1 MAKLQWDESGKHI
14 YETGI
19 SKGVLYVRGSQGY
32 ETGVAWNGLTTVT
45 ENPTGADA
53 NAIYADNIK
62 YLNLIAAEDFEGTI
76 EAYTYPDEFKPCNG
90 ELELT
95 SGMTVG
101 QQNRKTFAFSYRTEV
116 GNDTEGVDYGYKLH
130 IVYGATASP
139 SERSFETINDNPDA
153 IQFSWDFKT
162 VPVTV
167 SAISNVKA
175 TALVVLDST
184 VIGSSKMTAIED
196 VLYGNA
202 SSSATLL
209 MPDAIYSILTAP

>member
-1 MAKLQWDESGKHI
+1 MAKLTWDDSGKHL

-19 SKGVLYVRGSQGY
+19 SQGVLYVRGSQSYGN
-32 ETGVAWNGLTTVT
+32 GVAWNGLTTVT

-53 NAIYADNIK
+53 TAIYADNIK

-76 EAYTYPDEFKPCNG
+76 EAYTYPDEFKECNG
-90 ELELT
+90 ELELA

-101 QQNRKTFAFSYRTEV
+101 QQERKTFAFCYRTEV
-116 GNDTEGVDYGYKLH
+116 GNETEGTKHGYKVH

-139 SERSFETINDNPDA
+139 SERSYETINDSPDA

-167 SAISNVKA
+167 SAVSGVKA

-184 VIGSSKMTAIED
+184 VVGSTKMATIEAS
-196 VLYGNA
+196 LYG
-202 SSSATLL
+202 SGGSSATLL
-209 MPDAIYSILTAP
+209 MPDEIYSIVHAG

>member
-1 MAKLQWDESGKHI
+1 MAKLTWDESGKHL

-19 SKGVLYVRGSQGY
+19 SQGVLYVRGSQGY
-32 ETGVAWNGLTTVT
+32 GNGVAWNGLTTVT

-53 NAIYADNIK
+53 TAIYADNIK

-76 EAYTYPDEFKPCNG
+76 EAYTYPDEFKECNG
-90 ELELT
+90 ELELA

-101 QQNRKTFAFSYRTEV
+101 QQERKTFAFCYRTEV
-116 GNDTEGVDYGYKLH
+116 GNETEGTKHGYKLH

-139 SERSFETINDNPDA
+139 SERSYETINDSPDA

-167 SAISNVKA
+167 SAVSGVKA
-175 TALVVLDST
+175 TALVVLDSIT
-184 VIGSSKMTAIED
+184 VGSTKMGTIEAA
-196 VLYGNA
+196 LYGSGA
-202 SSSATLL
+202 SSASLL
-209 MPDAIYSILTAP
+209 MPDEIYSIVNAG